1 MSHIF
6 QGQCDGFN
14 FKFKKNMIFQVML
27 VQVIRWIAEA
37 LDYLHTEKQIMHGDL
52 KSANILV
59 VGEFDNIK
67 LCDFGVTLEVNSDG
81 RVKDSKKL
89 YIGTDAW
96 APMEVFLLSYTFS
109 M

>member
-1 MSHIF
+1 
-6 QGQCDGFN
+6 
-14 FKFKKNMIFQVML
+14 MIFQVML

-96 APMEVFLLSYTFS
+96 APMEVFFIILHFFNIS
-109 M
+109 MNYFEI

>member
-1 MSHIF
+1 
-6 QGQCDGFN
+6 
-14 FKFKKNMIFQVML
+14 
-27 VQVIRWIAEA
+27 
-37 LDYLHTEKQIMHGDL
+37 MHGDL

-96 APMEVFLLSYTFS
+96 APMEVIFYYLLLHFFNINMNYFDLQFPFGPV
-109 M
+109 